1 MNLGELNLRM
11 WYWLEVKISKQ
22 TIQNLIIKC
31 KKNITTNGY
40 LVISN
45 RGKNNNFSYK
55 YGINSN
61 IIKQIICN
69 LKYSDFIEVLRNE
82 HKGYEDECLYLFAPI
97 IKLTNVAGKTNK
109 MQIYLKINYIEKK
122 RVVIV
127 VSIHKASYRLKYYFK
142 EE

>member
-1 MNLGELNLRM
+1 M
-11 WYWLEVKISKQ
+11 WYWLEVKISKE
-22 TIQNLIIKC
+22 IIENLIIKC

-45 RGKNNNFSYK
+45 RAKNNNFSYK
-55 YGINSN
+55 YGMNST

-69 LKYSDFIEVLRNE
+69 LTYSDFIDVLKNE
-82 HKGYEDECLYLFAPI
+82 HEGYEDEYLYLFAPV

-109 MQIYLKINYIEKK
+109 MQVYLKINYIERK

-127 VSIHKASYRLKYYFK
+127 VSIHKASYKLKYYFK
-142 EE
+142 EES